1 MNSFFVKIR
10 DKHALWYKGI
20 VFVLCIVICTYL
32 LPKNS
37 FWQTRHLKAGD
48 VWKNENLVSEI
59 DFLIEKS
66 SSEVQKEQKAIALN
80 TALYFKKND
89 EVKTLVLENINRQID
104 KKQQLLVNPLID
116 SLYNRGVYLASQ
128 HILSNDSILY
138 LVHNNEVSLTPKAI
152 LFSKERANAFLSNYI
167 SDNTLRNRILQE
179 LKPNIIYDEALTK
192 DLSFKETET
201 NSSIYK
207 AKFNKGDVLLHKHDI
222 ITSDQINIITSYNKE
237 LKQSEVY
244 RSIISIVIG
253 QLLSSALILGIMMLF
268 LAYFR
273 KSIFSQNMH
282 VTFIFLVIMLIVL
295 CSSLINS
302 YRPNYIYAVPYC
314 LVPIIIRVFFDSR
327 TALFNFLNVILLCS
341 FFTVDKFEF
350 VFVQLIA
357 GIGTIFSVA
366 DMGKRSK
373 LLSSALLTLIFYVLA
388 FVAYHLVNNT
398 AYVLQD
404 YTNYKPFIISSL
416 CVLFSFPLIFLFE
429 KLFGFTSNFTLLEL
443 CDLDSPLLRQLSQ
456 KIPGTFQH
464 SLQVAN
470 LAEEACYKIGGN
482 ALLVRTGAMY
492 HDVGKMEHP
501 RFFTENQVGEVS
513 PHADLSPEE
522 SAQIIIEHVIKGI
535 EKAKEHQLPE
545 AIIDFI
551 RTHHGTTTTRY
562 FLHNYK
568 KEHEGEFINEDLFRY
583 PGPIPFSKETAV
595 LMMADGVEAAS
606 RSLKKYD
613 AVAIDDLV
621 DRIINHQIN
630 ENQFINADITFRD
643 INQIKKI
650 FKKRLMNIYHV
661 RIEYPR

>member
-1 MNSFFVKIR
+1 MNSVFTKIR
-10 DKHALWYKGI
+10 DKHALWYKGM
-20 VFVLCIVICTYL
+20 VFACCIILCTYL
-32 LPKNS
+32 LPKQS
-37 FWQTRHLKAGD
+37 SWQTNHLKTGS
-48 VWKNENLVSEI
+48 VWKNDDLVSKI
-59 DFLIEKS
+59 DFLIKKTDAELADEKYHNKQNS
-66 SSEVQKEQKAIALN
+66 I
-80 TALYFKKND
+80 LYFKKTTSNSN
-89 EVKTLVLENINRQID
+89 EIIEKLRANFSPSQITLA
-104 KKQQLLVNPLID
+104 KFYID
-116 SLYNRGVYLASQ
+116 SIYKTGIYFSPENKSFQ
-128 HILSNDSILY
+128 DSIL
-138 LVHNNEVSLTPKAI
+138 LVVENNEVKQVYKNSIFNKEKA
-152 LFSKERANAFLSNYI
+152 NTFLSLHL
-167 SDNTLRNRILQE
+167 DNKKMLDDITNN
-179 LKPNIIYDEALTK
+179 LKPNIQYDEVLTNE
-192 DLSFKETET
+192 LSSQTEELT
-201 NSSIYK
+201 VYK
-207 AKFNKGDVLLHKHDI
+207 SKIKKGDVLLHKNSI
-222 ITSDQINIITSYNKE
+222 ITPDKINLIKSYNIE
-237 LKQSEVY
+237 LESQEANS
-244 RSIISIVIG
+244 SILTILIG
-253 QLLSSALILGIMMLF
+253 QLLACSLILGIMMLF
-268 LAYFR
+268 LAFFR
-273 KSIFSQNMH
+273 KAIFSQNMH
-282 VTFIFLVIMLIVL
+282 VTFIFLIIILIVL
-295 CSSLINS
+295 ATSIVNK
-302 YRPNYIYAVPYC
+302 YRPGYLYAVPFC
-314 LVPIIIRVFFDSR
+314 LVPILIRVFFDSR
-327 TALFNFLNVILLCS
+327 TALFNFLNVVLLCS

-373 LLSSALLTLIFYVLA
+373 LFISSFLTLVFYVLA
-388 FVAYHLVNNT
+388 FTAYHLVNDT
-398 AYVLQD
+398 SIVLRD
-404 YTNYKPFIISSL
+404 ISNYTPFLISSL

-456 KIPGTFQH
+456 KVPGTFQH

-470 LAEEACYKIGGN
+470 LAEEACYKIDGN

-492 HDVGKMEHP
+492 HDIGKMEHP

-513 PHADLSPEE
+513 PHEDLSPEE
-522 SAQIIIEHVIKGI
+522 SAQIIIEHVIKGV
-535 EKAKEHQLPE
+535 EKAKEHKLPE
-545 AIIDFI
+545 TIIDFI

-568 KEHEGEFINEDLFRY
+568 KEHEGEVINEDLFRY

-613 AVAIDDLV
+613 AIAIDELV